1 MPAASEGYSDK
12 PAATEASPAQ
22 AQPEKASTNQGE
34 AGGGRGLGR
43 SLAYFGTMVVGQG
56 MSFLLLPFITR
67 ALSPDEYG
75 VYTIALT
82 VGSLVAMIAS
92 SWLRNVALRLYFDED
107 VQGRTRAFFVATATL
122 QALLLAILYGGTL
135 LLLPSLPVGQASL
148 SVYISAGL
156 SLLVGDL
163 AVYATTLL
171 RAEQRVGS
179 FALAE
184 VGGGVVRFAAT
195 LIGLQIGLNSA
206 KLLFDATTIGYALAA
221 LVALVALWPRLTGPI
236 ALDIGPM
243 KRVLSHGP
251 SALPFSVSDWVERL
265 ADRLVI
271 ENYLGTAAV
280 GIYSVGYAIGERTI
294 GLIVR
299 AVFMMAWPTIL
310 VAWRDEGVRGAASAI
325 RRAQHLYVWFTVG
338 PTVFMMVY
346 GGELLRVLAGADF
359 RAGDGLVPLISLS
372 MWIGGYA
379 TYFNRDM
386 ELNKR
391 FGAIST
397 VRAVGAAVNLALN
410 LWLVPLYGLMGAA
423 WATLI
428 NRLLNAGVFFALR
441 DRELVSVP
449 LQPLAAGL
457 LCAGVSWGASYMLP
471 SMPLVKMALFVVIYA
486 PVALIMMRR
495 QPA

>member
-1 MPAASEGYSDK
+1 MQPPPDGPPTDTAGPATT
-12 PAATEASPAQ
+12 PTEPQSSGA
-22 AQPEKASTNQGE
+22 
-34 AGGGRGLGR
+34 RGLGR

-56 MSFLLLPFITR
+56 MSFLLLPFVTR
-67 ALSPDEYG
+67 ALSPEEYG

-107 VQGRTRAFFVATATL
+107 VQGRTRAFFVATAAL
-122 QALLLAILYGGTL
+122 QALLLVLLYGGTL
-135 LLLPSLPVGQASL
+135 LLLPSLPVGHASL
-148 SVYISAGL
+148 SVYISAGI

-184 VGGGVVRFAAT
+184 VGGGVLRFAAT
-195 LIGLQIGLNSA
+195 LIGLQMGLNSA

-221 LVALVALWPRLTGPI
+221 VVALVALWPRLTGPI
-236 ALDIGPM
+236 ALDAGPM

-251 SALPFSVSDWVERL
+251 GALPFSVSDWVERL
-265 ADRLVI
+265 ADRLII

-310 VAWRDEGVRGAASAI
+310 ASWRDEGVKGAASAI
-325 RRAQHLYVWFTVG
+325 RHAQHLYVWFTVG
-338 PTVFMMVY
+338 PTVFMIAY
-346 GGELLRVLAGADF
+346 GAELLRLLTGSEF
-359 RAGDGLVPLISLS
+359 RAGGGLVPLISLS

-397 VRAVGAAVNLALN
+397 VRAVGAGVNLALN
-410 LWLVPLYGLMGAA
+410 LVLVPLYGLMGAA
-423 WATLI
+423 WATLL
-428 NRLLNAGVFFALR
+428 NRLLNAGVFFVLR
-441 DRELVSVP
+441 DRELVTVP
-449 LQPLAAGL
+449 LRPLTLGL
-457 LCAGVSWGASYMLP
+457 LCSAAAWVVSLP
-471 SMPLVKMALFVVIYA
+471 LPVAPVVKMAVFIAVYA
-486 PVALIMMRR
+486 PVALLMMRR
-495 QPA
+495 AHI